1 MTERRTYWHLAGLG
15 RRPNDYDIATSKL
28 LYYPGRGLETRPPL
42 AAWFERYQQG
52 TALQCSDWE
61 KFRDPRE
68 TTYAKYTDLQRT
80 KEAFVDGALRAA
92 EAAGH
97 DQKLAPA
104 WLAELAGIVPVLR
117 YPAHALQMLAAH
129 AGHLAPSG
137 RIVVAFAFQAADEL
151 RRVQWLAY
159 RMRQLRDIVPGFGD
173 DARTRWETDPVWQP
187 LRELIERALVTYDW
201 GEATI
206 VLTCVIKPRFDEL
219 FGAQLAQHAR
229 RAGDELFANIA
240 FSLGE
245 DARWHRAWTHELLG
259 MALAD
264 HPANREPIARWI
276 EHWAPLARRAFAGFP
291 WGDAQRIESAAQI
304 EVA

>member
-1 MTERRTYWHLAGLG
+1 MTARRTYWHLADLG
-15 RRPNDYDIATSKL
+15 RRPTDYDIATSKL
-28 LYYPGRGLETRPPL
+28 LYYPERGLETRPPL
-42 AAWFERYQQG
+42 AGWFERYQQG
-52 TALQCSDWE
+52 TALACSDWE

-68 TTYAKYTDLQRT
+68 TTYAKYTQLQRT

-92 EAAGH
+92 AAADH
-97 DQKLAPA
+97 DRKLAPA
-104 WLAELAGIVPVLR
+104 WLTELAGLVPVLR

-159 RMRQLRDIVPGFGD
+159 RMRQLQGVVPGFGD
-173 DARTRWETDPVWQP
+173 DARQRWEADPVWQP
-187 LRELIERALVTYDW
+187 LRELIERLLVTYDW

-206 VLTCVIKPRFDEL
+206 ALACVLKPRFDEL
-219 FGAQLAQHAR
+219 FGVQLAERAR

-245 DARWHRAWTHELLG
+245 DAQWHRAWTRALVQV
-259 MALAD
+259 ALAD
-264 HPANREPIARWI
+264 RPANREPIARWLA
-276 EHWAPLARRAFAGFP
+276 HWTPLAQRAFAGFA
-291 WGDAQRIESAAQI
+291 WGDAQRIDAAA
-304 EVA
+304 ELELS